1 MSHHWLFQKKKNG
14 HTVQMNLSIG
24 EQNSQNISSWNNL
37 KKMQIFVMCSQIWAF
52 FLVFWELFMHHCESC
67 VLLITSCCISY
78 RSATFLTLYHNNDCL
93 WLLKVNVFFWRGFVL
108 SVAHCLH
115 CKQSALVQFKRRR
128 QRQTERDLRA
138 AAKSRASLEAWVQSS
153 SRPAAESYSL
163 KHSVAS
169 SYTLSTSECFQLC
182 SSHSNLTPA

>member
-1 MSHHWLFQKKKNG
+1 
-14 HTVQMNLSIG
+14 MNLSIG

-37 KKMQIFVMCSQIWAF
+37 KKNADFCDVLSDLGIFLS
-52 FLVFWELFMHHCESC
+52 VFISYWELFMHHCESC
-67 VLLITSCCISY
+67 LLLITSCCISY

-115 CKQSALVQFKRRR
+115 CKQFALVQFKRRR

-138 AAKSRASLEAWVQSS
+138 AAKSRAPLEAWVQSS

-163 KHSVAS
+163 KHSAAS